1 MQTILVTGGAGFI
14 GSHLVDRIIANGD
27 RAIVV
32 DNLSTGNHNNLNDEA
47 IFYNMD
53 VMNTELS
60 KVFKNEKP
68 DYVYHLAAQSNVTT
82 SIENPEYDANINIL
96 GTINILNLCKQYSIR
111 KIIYSSSAAVYGT
124 PFYLGIDEN
133 HPINPNSF
141 YAISKYTSEQYI
153 KIFSRLYGIDYTIL
167 RYANVYGPR
176 QNYISEG
183 AVIASFINKLLKNEQ
198 PIIHGNGKQTRDFI
212 YIKDVIEAN
221 IMALSKGNGQILNI
235 GTGVGISINKLLEII
250 SDEIGSNIV
259 PKYTENRF
267 GDIRDSFF
275 RVEQAK
281 EVLDW
286 ESKYNLVSGLRE
298 TIPHYL

>member
-1 MQTILVTGGAGFI
+1 MKRIIVTGGAGFI
-14 GSHLVDRIIANGD
+14 GSHLVDQLIADGEKV
-27 RAIVV
+27 IVV
-32 DNLSTGNHNNLNDEA
+32 DNLSSGTLNNINEKA
-47 IFYNMD
+47 IFYNLD
-53 VMNTELS
+53 IFDRNLLE
-60 KVFKNEKP
+60 VFEYEKP
-68 DYVYHLAAQSNVTT
+68 EYVYHLAAQSNVTT

-153 KIFSRLYGIDYTIL
+153 KTYSRLYGIDYTIL

-183 AVIASFINKLLKNEQ
+183 AVITSFINKLLKNEQ

-212 YIKDVIEAN
+212 YIKDVIEAS
-221 IMALSKGNGQILNI
+221 ILALSNGNGQILNI
-235 GTGVGISINKLLEII
+235 GTGVGISIIELFEII
-250 SDEIGSNIV
+250 SNEISSNNV
-259 PKYTENRF
+259 PRYVEKRF
-267 GDIRDSFF
+267 GDIIDSFF
-275 RVEQAK
+275 QIEQAK
-281 EVLDW
+281 SILDW
-286 ESKYNLVSGLRE
+286 APKYNLVSGVRE
-298 TIPHYL
+298 TILYY

>member
-1 MQTILVTGGAGFI
+1 MKRILVTGGAGFI
-14 GSHLVDRIIANGD
+14 GSHLVDQLIADGEKV
-27 RAIVV
+27 IVV
-32 DNLSTGNHNNLNDEA
+32 DNLSSGALNNINDKA
-47 IFYNMD
+47 IFYNLD
-53 VMNTELS
+53 ISDRNLVE
-60 KVFKNEKP
+60 VFEHEKP
-68 DYVYHLAAQSNVTT
+68 EYVYHLAAQSNVTS

-111 KIIYSSSAAVYGT
+111 KIIYSSTAAVYGT

-153 KIFSRLYGIDYTIL
+153 KTYSRLYGIDYTIL

-183 AVIASFINKLLKNEQ
+183 AVITSFINKLLNNEQ

-221 IMALSKGNGQILNI
+221 ILTLSKGSGQIFNI
-235 GTGVGISINKLLEII
+235 GTGVRISIIELLEII
-250 SDEIGSNIV
+250 SKETGSKNMPRYV
-259 PKYTENRF
+259 ENRI

-275 RVEQAK
+275 WIEQAK
-281 EVLDW
+281 SVLDW
-286 ESKYNLVSGLRE
+286 EPKYNLVSGLRE
-298 TIPHYL
+298 TILYY